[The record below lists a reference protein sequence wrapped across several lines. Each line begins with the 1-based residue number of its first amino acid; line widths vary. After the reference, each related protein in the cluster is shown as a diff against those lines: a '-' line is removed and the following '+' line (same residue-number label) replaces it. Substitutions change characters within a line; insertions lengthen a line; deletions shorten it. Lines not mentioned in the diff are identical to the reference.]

1 MKKKERRKLHE
12 VGVSYLQ
19 KTSLNLI
26 EWTSLGKVTYQPGS
40 FFDNKEK
47 ETLSVPYS
55 IKLNNGVVYSLH
67 EKLRQRYQIST
78 EIDLQ
83 RILRVCSILVTNFN
97 GPDEK
102 DTPKNHRERIREWIK
117 DTPSGIDRIGFH
129 MVMALHSLD
138 EILGFKKH
146 FDFGINFELV
156 NILRVQYKLW
166 YNDSLEQFKIPKD
179 LLRV

>member
-12 VGVSYLQ
+12 VGVSYLK
-19 KTSLNLI
+19 KTGLNLI
-26 EWTSLGKVTYQPGS
+26 KWTSFGKMTFQPGS
-40 FFDNKEK
+40 IFENKEE
-47 ETLSVPYS
+47 ETLPIPYS
-55 IKLNNGVVYSLH
+55 IKLNNGVVYSLNS
-67 EKLRQRYQIST
+67 KLRKRYQIST
-78 EIDLQ
+78 EVDLQ
-83 RILRVCSILVTNFN
+83 RIIRICSILVTNFN
-97 GPDEK
+97 GPDEE
-102 DTPKNHRERIREWIK
+102 DTPRTHRERIRNWIT

-166 YNDSLEQFKIPKD
+166 LNDSREEFSIPKD
-179 LLRV
+179 LLKV